1 MDGMIQLH
9 GTQRSKLVAN
19 ILTSFKGND
28 MSEKNIDATQIDLA
42 MVSTYVAERKNAGKT
57 GKPNFCFEC
66 IGLKEGCKL
75 YISGEKDAVGEV
87 AKRPTFFKTNRVKLF
102 CDGKEY
108 ATLEDAEKAHK
119 THLGKSAKSA
129 TGWKYF
135 KAELSDGKTT
145 ARLTL
150 RALWDLWP
158 DLESALS
165 GALASANKPA
175 QTAKPAKSTKKLIDE
190 SAALRAQVAE
200 LQKQLDAL
208 SSKKPTR
215 IIKK

>member
-1 MDGMIQLH
+1 
-9 GTQRSKLVAN
+9 
-19 ILTSFKGND
+19 

-42 MVSTYVAERKNAGKT
+42 MVSTYVAERANAGKT

-66 IGLKEGCKL
+66 IGLREGCKL
-75 YISGEKDAVGEV
+75 YISGEKEAVGEV
-87 AKRPTFFKTNRVKLF
+87 AKRPTFFKTNRVILYF
-102 CDGKEY
+102 NNKEY
-108 ATLEDAEKAHK
+108 TSLEDAEKAHK

-135 KAELSDGKTT
+135 RAELSDGKTT

-175 QTAKPAKSTKKLIDE
+175 SKPAAKTSAKPSAKLVEE
-190 SAALRAQVAE
+190 SEQLRKQVAE
-200 LQKQLDAL
+200 LTKQLAEL
-208 SSKKPTR
+208 SKK
-215 IIKK
+215 

>member
-1 MDGMIQLH
+1 MAD
-9 GTQRSKLVAN
+9 SN
-19 ILTSFKGND
+19 IS
-28 MSEKNIDATQIDLA
+28 ATQIDLA
-42 MVSTYVAERKNAGKT
+42 MVATYVEERKNAGKT

-75 YISGEKDAVGEV
+75 YISGEKEAVGEV
-87 AKRPTFFKTNRVKLF
+87 AKRPVFFKTNRVILYF
-102 CDGKEY
+102 NNKEY
-108 ATLEDAEKAHK
+108 TSLQDAERAHK
-119 THLGKSAKSA
+119 MHQQKPAKST

-135 KAELSDGKTT
+135 RAELSDGKTT

-175 QTAKPAKSTKKLIDE
+175 KPAAKTVSSVKNQLASKDARI
-190 SAALRAQVAE
+190 AE
-200 LQKQLDAL
+200 LEKRIAELN
-208 SSKKPTR
+208 KK
-215 IIKK
+215 